1 MRDYNGIKWGSLTIG
16 EQKTM
21 MENANAVDGITG
33 NNMTIDGECII
44 DLKFPY
50 SVSGKIQDGEIIID
64 NEAVIYNPTM

>member
-33 NNMTIDGECII
+33 NNMIIDGECII

-64 NEAVIYNPTM
+64 NEAVIYNPTI

>member
-64 NEAVIYNPTM
+64 NEAVIYNPTI